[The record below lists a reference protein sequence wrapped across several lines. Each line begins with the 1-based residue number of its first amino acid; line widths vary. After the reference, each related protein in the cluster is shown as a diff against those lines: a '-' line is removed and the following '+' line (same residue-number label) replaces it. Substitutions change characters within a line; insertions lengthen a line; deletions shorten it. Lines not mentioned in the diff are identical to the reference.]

1 MLSRRRLRCYQS
13 EMDLPSS
20 AAALLAG
27 DVPVQVRHFPLR
39 GGEKLLEL
47 VLKGQIAGGGGVRCL
62 NGGPPGSRYSISW
75 GNGTGDCCRTGL
87 EAPLGGA
94 LRCGQRLFDGKI
106 QLSVLDGK
114 ELYLNVLPLLQKV
127 MYIVDIAVGDLRNMY
142 QAGLAALQ
150 GHKSA
155 EFCNTGDRAHF
166 ELVPVIF
173 L

>member
-1 MLSRRRLRCYQS
+1 
-13 EMDLPSS
+13 MDLSSS
-20 AAALLAG
+20 ATALLAG

-62 NGGPPGSRYSISW
+62 NGGPPGSRR
-75 GNGTGDCCRTGL
+75 GTGDCCRTGL
-87 EAPLGGA
+87 EVPLGGA
-94 LRCGQRLFDGKI
+94 LRCRQRLFDGKI

-150 GHKSA
+150 GHESA
-155 EFCNTGDRAHF
+155 EFCNTGDLA
-166 ELVPVIF
+166 L
-173 L
+173 